1 MKLVFLFLFSCG
13 IAAGLGFATFT
24 ATQAPQRRLFL
35 TQISICGTMLQNSI
49 QTSLNQNFGA
59 AALVGKQ
66 ISYAVKYQALGQP
79 SPPFFTSPGCQ
90 KYVKDIMTM
99 ATNIRSMSFF
109 PLLDTSDGTRRPKWE
124 AWAKQNIVRQTLEV
138 DNDNVSIFRALNGT
152 AYKYGIY
159 NQTSSTTAVRAGD
172 VVPGGD
178 PRFKNWLFPMWQ
190 IAPLQLSNVLAIFLE
205 VHQTLHNR

>member
-24 ATQAPQRRLFL
+24 ATYGPQQRLFL

-59 AALVGKQ
+59 AALLGRQ
-66 ISYAVKYQALGQP
+66 ISYAAAAGSQT
-79 SPPFFTSPGCQ
+79 PPFFTMPGYQ
-90 KYVKDIMTM
+90 KYVKDIRTM

-109 PLLDTSDGTRRPKWE
+109 PLLDTSDGTRRLKWE
-124 AWAKQNIVRQTLEV
+124 AWAKKNIVRQTLEV
-138 DNDNVSIFRALNGT
+138 DNDNVSIFNALNGT
-152 AYKYGIY
+152 AYKYGVY
-159 NQTSSTTAVRAGD
+159 NQTSSSTAARAGD